1 MIFRL
6 SQCLQ
11 THGRASLDEL
21 AQALRS
27 SPEAVAAMLAILVR
41 KGRVREVTGAQ
52 GGRCAG
58 CCKCENGAAKVY
70 EWVRPA

>member
-21 AQALRS
+21 AQALHS
-27 SPEAVAAMLAILVR
+27 SPEAVVAMLAILVR
-41 KGRVREVTGAQ
+41 KGRVREVAG
-52 GGRCAG
+52 GGRCGG
-58 CCKCENGAAKVY
+58 CCKCEKGAAKVY